1 MQFDLK
7 EQLSQYLNRQ
17 LSETL
22 AQQSA
27 QDIHAIDK
35 AIQYAS
41 VLTSFQLINKIHQ
54 PKSAKALYIFSRVA
68 SGTKL
73 NHALPH
79 LFNDSERFRGI
90 LNMGNILFGYQF
102 KSLNQWLSKETGLSE
117 TYTASIFKMVA
128 PLVLAVCGE
137 KIKTRRLALAGYMDF
152 LNLQKDKVM
161 TLANEIPLFPFYL
174 FNDSS
179 DNNKGSSGRR
189 RSSSS
194 SRKTTSRPWYLSWK
208 MKWSMMLVFTGI
220 ALLYIMSK

>member
-7 EQLSQYLNRQ
+7 EQLSPYLSRQ
-17 LSETL
+17 LSDTL
-22 AQQSA
+22 AQQSG

-41 VLTSFQLINKIHQ
+41 VLTAVQLINKIQQ

-79 LFNDSERFRGI
+79 LFNDSEHYRGI
-90 LNMGNILFGYQF
+90 LNMGNILFGDQF
-102 KSLNQWLSKETGLSE
+102 KSLNQWLSKESGLGE
-117 TYTASIFKMVA
+117 TYTAAIMKMVA
-128 PLVLAVCGE
+128 PVVLAICGE
-137 KIKTRRLALAGYMDF
+137 KIKSRRLALAGYVDF
-152 LNLQKDKVM
+152 LNLQKEKVLA
-161 TLANEIPLFPFYL
+161 LANEIPLFPFYL

-179 DNNKGSSGRR
+179 ENNTGSSGRR

-194 SRKTTSRPWYLSWK
+194 SRKSTSRPWYLSWK
-208 MKWSMMLVFTGI
+208 MKWSMMIVFSI
-220 ALLYIMSK
+220 LAFFYLALK